1 MSSAIPAVTIVT
13 TVAAIIA
20 IALFLAGYIKGFT
33 ASVDEHALP
42 QSEVQ
47 DRTSQHLIWPI
58 CLAVVASGVVIALLG
73 VSPLFIVLAPFLSIA
88 SAAVIGLLFFIEP
101 RLD

>member
-1 MSSAIPAVTIVT
+1 MACVKHF
-13 TVAAIIA
+13 
-20 IALFLAGYIKGFT
+20 ALNSMEDERFEVDV
-33 ASVDEHALP
+33 SVDEHALP

-101 RLD
+101 HLD